1 MTAPGGPAPTATA
14 IVVPVPAAE
23 PVIGAH
29 RRVLDHT
36 EVWGVPAHVTVL
48 YPFVPP
54 HALTADTIEVVRD
67 CLRTVEAFDC
77 VFSEVRWFDE
87 HAVWLAPD
95 PDEPFRD
102 LTMAVWRRFPDHPP
116 YRGAHPD
123 VVPHLTMGTDRR
135 GDLAGMRWA
144 EQQVREHLPVH
155 ARVDRVVLLAG
166 SDAPNSWRQVAEVA
180 LPRFGAGSAP
190 PGE

>member
-1 MTAPGGPAPTATA
+1 MTAPAPTATA
-14 IVVPVPAAE
+14 IVVPVPEAE

-29 RRVLDHT
+29 RRTLDHT
-36 EVWGVPAHVTVL
+36 EAWGVPAHVTVL

-54 HALTADTIEVVRD
+54 HDLTAATIEVVRD
-67 CLRTVEAFDC
+67 CLHPVEAFDC
-77 VFSEVRWFDE
+77 VFSETRWFDE

-95 PDEPFRD
+95 PAEPFRT

-135 GDLAGMRWA
+135 GDLAGMRRA
-144 EQQVREHLPVH
+144 ERQVREHLPVR
-155 ARVDRVVLLAG
+155 ARVDRVLLLAG
-166 SDAPNSWRQVAEVA
+166 TDAPNAWRTVAELA
-180 LPRFGAGSAP
+180 LPGAQEGSTT